1 MGMRYLYLL
10 IATSLLAACAG
21 SWHSKEYF
29 DRGDY
34 GEASDGIVRLANQG
48 DAEAE
53 MDLGYLFEHGLGGMA
68 KDLGKAQ
75 AYYQE
80 AGAQGLARAD
90 TCLAVLLI
98 WSKEIPH
105 DVPKGIELLKRAD
118 AAGDQYAAY
127 DLHRLYAE
135 GTVVPKDQAEADRF
149 KARAGTA
156 ADDAMR
162 VYAMRMRS
170 HIAANQHY
178 PGTAYAGH
186 YGGKVTVDFT
196 IEPPYAKGAAIAKS
210 SGHPDLDDAAIAAVY
225 QTYYPAMPPG
235 LWQPEGFV
243 VEIYFQYPN

>member
-1 MGMRYLYLL
+1 MEMRIVLAFLGLL
-10 IATSLLAACAG
+10 SIAGCAG
-21 SWHSKEYF
+21 SYHAKEYF
-29 DRGDY
+29 DQGDY
-34 GEASDGIVRLANQG
+34 GKASDGIVRLANQG

-53 MDLGYLFEHGLGGMA
+53 MDLGYLFEHGLGGMV

-90 TCLAVLLI
+90 ACLALLLI
-98 WSKEIPH
+98 WSKEVPH
-105 DVPKGIELLKRAD
+105 DIPKGIELLKRAD
-118 AAGDQYAAY
+118 AAGDKFAAY
-127 DLHRLYAE
+127 DLYRLYAE
-135 GTVVPKDQAEADRF
+135 GKEVPKDQAEADRY

-156 ADDAMR
+156 ADDALLK
-162 VYAMRMRS
+162 YALKMRS
-170 HIAANQHY
+170 HVAANQHY

-186 YGGKVTVDFT
+186 YGGKVTVDFS
-196 IEPPYAKGAAIAKS
+196 IEPPYAKGAAIAQS

-243 VEIYFQYPN
+243 VTINFQYPD